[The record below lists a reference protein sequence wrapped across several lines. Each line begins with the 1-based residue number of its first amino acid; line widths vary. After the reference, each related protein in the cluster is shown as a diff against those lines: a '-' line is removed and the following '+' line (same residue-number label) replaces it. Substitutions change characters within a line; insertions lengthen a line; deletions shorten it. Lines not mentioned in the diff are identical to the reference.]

1 MASLKRARGTPEPAS
16 HRAHPSYK
24 RAGKRDPRGIQIK
37 QKKGGLD
44 IKKGD
49 TQREMAVDVADP

>member
-1 MASLKRARGTPEPAS
+1 MTSLRRARGTPEPAAPP
-16 HRAHPSYK
+16 AHPSN
-24 RAGKRDPRGIQIK
+24 RAGKREPLGDPNQEEG
-37 QKKGGLD
+37 KGGLD